1 MMIDINFFEDPSKA
15 PRAREDVRFNQLALY
30 VHPDGGRRVAVGFDI
45 TPFIE
50 RPSIDVRVTNAR
62 GESAA
67 DLTVIQTLEANFHL
81 TLHLRD
87 KEPTDEYTFSAS
99 LYYGGAPDEERMEVD
114 TQSATIDVTKP
125 GSEFRVP

>member
-1 MMIDINFFEDPSKA
+1 MIDINFFEDPLKA
-15 PRAREDVRFNQLALY
+15 PRAREDVRLNQLALY

-62 GESAA
+62 GEPAA
-67 DLTVIQTLEANFHL
+67 NLTVIQTLESNFHL

-99 LYYGGAPDEERMEVD
+99 LYYGGAPDEERMDVHAI
-114 TQSATIDVTKP
+114 SATVDVSQP
-125 GSEFRVP
+125 GTELRVP